1 MQKSEAKH
9 TEIQKL
15 LHLLR
20 AENADD
26 FSFLEKLT
34 KEEIAKLRI
43 RIMENAHYEQDD
55 IWRRLAGVAKFMPS
69 FMNAKVGETVLGPM
83 ISANLSNH
91 LPVKDAVS
99 VMGFMSVGYLAKVA
113 DYMIP
118 EKSKTLLNAIPL
130 PLLKKVTLELIKQK
144 NYFTSAG
151 FVDVMEIDKIVELS
165 KVITDENDLIGISA
179 FVENKSY
186 VARIVES
193 FSDERVRKIIETAY
207 QTQRQEEVLLVFMH
221 LTAKETQRVL
231 RIIASLPAA
240 MKKKVLDDFEE
251 RLKNKNNISA

>member
-1 MQKSEAKH
+1 MSKSEAKH
-9 TEIQKL
+9 TEIEKL

-43 RIMENAHYEQDD
+43 RMLENAHFEQDD
-55 IWRRLAGVAKFMPS
+55 IWKRLAGVAKFMPS

-99 VMGFMSVGYLAKVA
+99 VMGYMSSSYLAKVA

-118 EKSKTLLNAIPL
+118 EKSIVLLNAIPMSI
-130 PLLKKVTLELIKQK
+130 LKKVTLELIKHK
-144 NYFTSAG
+144 NYYTSAG
-151 FVDVMEIDKIVELS
+151 FVDVLELDKIVELS
-165 KVITDENDLIGISA
+165 KVISDENDLIAISE
-179 FVENKSY
+179 FVENKSCI
-186 VARIVES
+186 ARIVEG
-193 FSDERVRKIIETAY
+193 FSDARICKIIETAY
-207 QTQRQEEVLLVFMH
+207 QSNRQETVLSVFMH
-221 LTAKETQRVL
+221 LTSKETQRML
-231 RIIASLPAA
+231 RLVQTLPST
-240 MKKKVLDDFEE
+240 
-251 RLKNKNNISA
+251 LKNKVLADFEGRVG

>member
-1 MQKSEAKH
+1 MPKSEAKH

-20 AENADD
+20 AENAVD

-55 IWRRLAGVAKFMPS
+55 IWRRLAGVAKFMPN

-165 KVITDENDLIGISA
+165 QVITDENDLIAIAA
-179 FVENKSY
+179 FVENKSCI
-186 VARIVES
+186 AKIVEG
-193 FSDERVRKIIETAY
+193 FSDERIRKIIDTAY
-207 QTQRQEEVLLVFMH
+207 HTQRQEEVLSVFMH
-221 LTAKETQRVL
+221 LNSRNTQRIL
-231 RIIASLPAA
+231 RIVATLPEPL
-240 MKKKVLDDFEE
+240 KKKVLDDFEE
-251 RLKNKNNISA
+251 RLKK